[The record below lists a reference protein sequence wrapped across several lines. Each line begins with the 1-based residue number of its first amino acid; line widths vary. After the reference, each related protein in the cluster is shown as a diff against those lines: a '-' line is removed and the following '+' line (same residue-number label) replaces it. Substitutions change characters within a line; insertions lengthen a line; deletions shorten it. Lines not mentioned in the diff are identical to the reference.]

1 MTDFITLACPSC
13 GAALS
18 VSTSVNSLK
27 CVYCGNEHLVRKRG
41 GEISLEQANVWS
53 CPQCGTSTPAGTSFC
68 PKCGS
73 AIAQNCPKCKHRI
86 YANAVFCPECG
97 VNVKETEQQIFIKQ
111 AAKKQRCEQINAEI
125 ILLNKEIS
133 QAKNQQPKMSGGWSI
148 LFLGLVGLAIGI
160 YALVLMTESNSSNS
174 SLGFVLCF
182 FSIVLL
188 AIALFVIVK
197 RNQTYAKQKKVELVY
212 NNKRQIIIELQ
223 NEYTNLMKSDSE

>member
-1 MTDFITLACPSC
+1 VTDFITLACPSC

-27 CVYCGNEHLVRKRG
+27 CVYCGNEHLVRKHG
-41 GEISLEQANVWS
+41 GEISLEQVNVWS
-53 CPQCGTSTPAGTSFC
+53 CPQCGTSTPVGTSFC

-73 AIAQNCPKCKHRI
+73 SIAQNCPKCKHRI
-86 YANAVFCPECG
+86 YANAVFCPE
-97 VNVKETEQQIFIKQ
+97 QQILVKQ
-111 AAKKQRCEQINAEI
+111 AAKKQRCEQINVEI
-125 ILLNKEIS
+125 TLLNKEIS
-133 QAKNQQPKMSGGWSI
+133 QARNQQPKMSGGWSI
-148 LFLGLVGLAIGI
+148 LFLGLGGLAIGI

-212 NNKRQIIIELQ
+212 NNKRQKIFELQ
-223 NEYTNLMKSDSE
+223 NEYTNLMNSDSE